1 MEEQNRSTFWC
12 SVTIEEALLLGGRR
26 QALWKESKEQQRGF
40 VKREA
45 RWFDITTFKKR
56 RKLL

>member
-1 MEEQNRSTFWC
+1 
-12 SVTIEEALLLGGRR
+12 VTIEEALLLGGRR

-40 VKREA
+40 VEREA
-45 RWFDITTFKKR
+45 RWFDIITFKKR

>member
-1 MEEQNRSTFWC
+1 
-12 SVTIEEALLLGGRR
+12 VTIEEALLLGGRR
-26 QALWKESKEQQRGF
+26 QDLWKESKEQQRRF